1 MKIGFNQINKHFGA
15 VHANADITLEIQS
28 GMIYGILGENG
39 AGKSTLMKI
48 LSGFIQP
55 DSGEIV
61 LDGQVVAIATP
72 ADAIKLGIG
81 MLHQDPLDFPPM
93 QVIDNFIVG
102 QGGGLILS
110 HKEVVKEFRELQ
122 AQFGFSL
129 DTTAYVETLT
139 VGERQQ
145 LEILRLLWLGA
156 RVLILDEPTTGISVQ
171 QKEKLFAALD
181 VLAKQGKTIIFVSHK
196 LEDVE
201 ALCDKLAILRKGVL
215 VGEVDVPFDSDQ
227 LIEMM
232 FGKQIVLKELESVY
246 QPEVVFALEEL
257 YVEQY
262 PLTIE
267 NVNFRLH
274 AGEVIGLAG
283 MEGSGQDVLLRACTG
298 LLRPVSGRVIVK
310 GIDLTGKNYLDFMK
324 NGVAFLP
331 ASRLEEGLVPG
342 LSLAEHFTLVDDQKK
357 QLFIDRD
364 YFREKS
370 EQMIDEYRIIGR
382 PETPVESLSGG
393 NQQRAALSLLRESL
407 AIILLEHPTRGL
419 DIEST
424 IYMWDKLKERCK
436 CGTSIFFISAD
447 LDEVLRYS
455 DRILVF
461 FSGRVSQPLDAAKT
475 SLEQLGQLIGGKG
488 WDQHFANE
496 ETYEAS
502 TNA

>member
-1 MKIGFNQINKHFGA
+1 MKIGFNQINKHFGE
-15 VHANADITLEIQS
+15 VHANADISLDIRS
-28 GMIYGILGENG
+28 GMIFGILGENG

-61 LDGQVVAIATP
+61 LDGKLVAIESP
-72 ADAIKLGIG
+72 ADAIKYGIG

-102 QGGGLILS
+102 QRGGLVLS
-110 HKEVVKEFRELQ
+110 YKDVVREFHVLQ
-122 AQFGFSL
+122 EQFGFSL
-129 DTTAYVETLT
+129 EPEAYVDTLT

-156 RVLILDEPTTGISVQ
+156 RVLILDEPTTGISIQ
-171 QKEKLFAALD
+171 QKDKLFAALQ
-181 VLAKQGKTIIFVSHK
+181 VLAEQEKTIIFVSHK

-201 ALCDKLAILRKGVL
+201 ILCDKVAILRKGYL
-215 VGEVDVPFDSDQ
+215 IGEVEAPYDTDQ
-227 LIEMM
+227 LVEMM
-232 FGKQIVLKELESVY
+232 FGKQIVLKEPESVAK
-246 QPEVVFALEEL
+246 EDVVFALQDL

-283 MEGSGQDVLLRACTG
+283 MEGSGQDVLLRACAG
-298 LLRPVSGRVIVK
+298 LLRPVSGRVIVNGK
-310 GIDLTGKNYLDFMK
+310 DLTGKNYHEFMR

-342 LSLAEHFTLVDDQKK
+342 LSLAEHFTVVTDQKK
-357 QLFIDRD
+357 QLFIDKT

-370 EQMIDEYRIIGR
+370 ERMIDEYHIIGR

-393 NQQRAALSLLRESL
+393 NQQRAALSLLKDALS
-407 AIILLEHPTRGL
+407 IILLEHPTRGL

-436 CGTSIFFISAD
+436 LGTSIFFISGD
-447 LDEVLRYS
+447 LDEILRYS

-461 FSGRVSQPLDAAKT
+461 FSGRVSKPQDSAAISLD
-475 SLEQLGQLIGGKG
+475 QLGQLIGGKG
-488 WDQHFANE
+488 WDREIASK
-496 ETYEAS
+496 ETYEAIS
-502 TNA
+502 NA